1 MSSHVTRSIDQALT
15 LLAPAR
21 AGRPLDLGAGAGYNR
36 LVLLLRN
43 AGLSRNKMT
52 HKPDEH
58 LAALRGLPAAA
69 ALDVLDGMGYTNVQM
84 QNVRS
89 LIQGQRMAGRAVTM
103 RFVPSR
109 PDLRAKV
116 IGGVESA
123 EYRAMELC
131 GPGDVLVMDAMGLGA
146 PSAAGDI
153 KLFRLKQRGAGGVVA
168 DASVRDL
175 ATLRS
180 YGIGIF
186 AAGETNMTMPS
197 HMLPYDVNVA
207 VQCGGVLVMPGD
219 YITADDGGVV
229 VIPQQ
234 LAAEVIEKA
243 QEHEALEAA
252 IKAQLA
258 VEDVSP
264 GKYYPFNQAA
274 RDLLRRP
281 PSP

>member
-1 MSSHVTRSIDQALT
+1 MAGTPID
-15 LLAPAR
+15 
-21 AGRPLDLGAGAGYNR
+21 
-36 LVLLLRN
+36 
-43 AGLSRNKMT
+43 
-52 HKPDEH
+52 H
-58 LAALRGLPAAA
+58 LADLRTLPAAA

-84 QNVRS
+84 KGVRS
-89 LIQGQRMAGRAVTM
+89 LIAGQRMTGRAVTM

-116 IGGVESA
+116 IGGPDSA

-146 PSAAGDI
+146 PSSAGDI
-153 KLFRLKQRGAGGVVA
+153 KLLRLKQRGAAGVVT

-175 ATLRS
+175 ATLRT
-180 YGIGIF
+180 YGLGIF

-197 HMLPYDVNVA
+197 YMLPYDVNVA
-207 VQCGGVLVMPGD
+207 VQCGSVLVLPGD

-229 VIPQQ
+229 VVPQQ
-234 LAAEVIEKA
+234 LVEEVVAKA
-243 QEHEALEAA
+243 REHEALEAA

-264 GKYYPFNQAA
+264 GKYYPFTQAA

-281 PSP
+281 PTS

>member
-1 MSSHVTRSIDQALT
+1 MRHCCFV
-15 LLAPAR
+15 PAR
-21 AGRPLDLGAGAGYNR
+21 G
-36 LVLLLRN
+36 
-43 AGLSRNKMT
+43 NKMSIS
-52 HKPDEH
+52 PADP
-58 LAALRGLPAAA
+58 LSALRDLSASAV
-69 ALDVLDGMGYTNVQM
+69 LDVLDGMGYTNVQM
-84 QNVRS
+84 KGVRS
-89 LIQGQRMAGRAVTM
+89 LVPGQRVVGRVVTM
-103 RFVPSR
+103 RYVPSR

-116 IGGVESA
+116 IGGPDSA

-153 KLFRLKQRGAGGVVA
+153 KLFRLKQRGAAGLVT

-175 ATLRS
+175 ATLRT

-197 HMLPYDVNVA
+197 YMLPYDVNVA
-207 VQCGGVLVMPGD
+207 VQCGGVLVLPGD
-219 YITADDGGVV
+219 YVSADDGGVV

-234 LAAEVIEKA
+234 LVEEVAAKA
-243 QEHEALEAA
+243 GEYEMLEAA

-274 RDLLRRP
+274 QDLLRRHP
-281 PSP
+281 PT